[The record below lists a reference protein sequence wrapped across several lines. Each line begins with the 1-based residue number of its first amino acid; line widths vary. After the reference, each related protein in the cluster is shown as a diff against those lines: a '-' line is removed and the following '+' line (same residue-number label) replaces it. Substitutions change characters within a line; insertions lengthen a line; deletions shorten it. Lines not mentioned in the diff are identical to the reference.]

1 MFTCFIKGSWFQVP
15 SSFYQFPRFRYQVPP
30 SSMFRVPGFFYYSF
44 KLFQISGFTKFHVPS
59 TIVNL
64 FQIPGSFKFHVLGFK
79 LLILVSRF
87 QIVDTRFL
95 QDSYSGF
102 KVNSA
107 NFLILDSRF
116 QQVSCP
122 RFQVPYTSYTWFFF
136 SSYRFQVPYTS
147 YTWFFFSSYR
157 FQVHSN
163 YVKQV
168 SSSFL

>member
-1 MFTCFIKGSWFQVP
+1 MFHQRFLVPGSKFLLLV
-15 SSFYQFPRFRYQVPP
+15 SSFQIPGSTKFHVLGSRFLLLQFQAV
-30 SSMFRVPGFFYYSF
+30 
-44 KLFQISGFTKFHVPS
+44 QISGFTKFHVPS

-64 FQIPGSFKFHVLGFK
+64 FQIPGSFKFNVLGFK
-79 LLILVSRF
+79 FLILVSRF
-87 QIVDTRFL
+87 QIVDTRFI

-102 KVNSA
+102 KVNYA

-122 RFQVPYTSYTWFFF
+122 RFQVPYTSYT
-136 SSYRFQVPYTS
+136 S
-147 YTWFFFSSYR
+147 FFFSSYR